1 MWSERVFWSAG
12 SGSHGHPCSR
22 GQLVLQK
29 ELPCP
34 PVPAYHLHT
43 RTHSTHSTHMCTCLW
58 AYICSHRHTR
68 CTAHMHTLS
77 HHAHRKLPLHVQKGN
92 GPGQEQPSPVHGLLV
107 CGCSQPGLSTA
118 SFSLVQG
125 PLKPHLRLVGTR
137 CTAGPASPKP
147 GAASSDEQSE
157 GLGVTR
163 MSWQALGNAPLKIR
177 TWEVLAYLRLLPG
190 VSQPGWRSWGMF

>member
-1 MWSERVFWSAG
+1 MATPVAEGSWSSRRSSPARPCLPTICI
-12 SGSHGHPCSR
+12 HGHIAHTVHTCAH
-22 GQLVLQK
+22 
-29 ELPCP
+29 
-34 PVPAYHLHT
+34 AYGHTYAHIDIHVALHTCTHLHIMHT
-43 RTHSTHSTHMCTCLW
+43 GSFHSTCRRGMAPMVTSP
-58 AYICSHRHTR
+58 SH
-68 CTAHMHTLS
+68 A
-77 HHAHRKLPLHVQKGN
+77 
-92 GPGQEQPSPVHGLLV
+92 PGQEQPSPVHGLLV

-147 GAASSDEQSE
+147 GPASSDEQSE
-157 GLGVTR
+157 GLGVIR

-177 TWEVLAYLRLLPG
+177 TWEVLAYLHLLPG